1 MRNVGTVVHLAGIV
15 GDPACNLDE
24 GLTIDVNLT
33 STRSIAD
40 MAKYSQVPRFVFA
53 STCSVYGACDE
64 ILDERSMAKPVSLYG
79 NTKLAS
85 EKVLRDMADDTFS
98 PTVLRFAT
106 IYGLS
111 GRTRF
116 DLVVNLL
123 AAKAKIDSKITIF
136 NGAQWRPFVHVMDA
150 ASAIKLAVDAPSDV
164 VHNEIFNVGSNE
176 QNHTILE
183 VGEMIH
189 QQVIGAELIVDDSG
203 SDARNYRVDF
213 TKIQEHLG
221 FTPQWTLLKGI
232 EQVLHAIAS
241 GKVGDYRDPKYS
253 NYAFLNLQGTTELAR
268 DHWALEMIRNIEEG
282 V

>member
-1 MRNVGTVVHLAGIV
+1 M
-15 GDPACNLDE
+15 
-24 GLTIDVNLT
+24 
-33 STRSIAD
+33 
-40 MAKYSQVPRFVFA
+40 
-53 STCSVYGACDE
+53 
-64 ILDERSMAKPVSLYG
+64 LDERSMAKPVSLYG

-85 EKVLRDMADDTFS
+85 EHVLLDMADDNFS
-98 PTVLRFAT
+98 PTILRFAT

-123 AAKAKIDSKITIF
+123 AAKAKVDGKITVF
-136 NGAQWRPFVHVMDA
+136 NGNQWRPFVHVMDA
-150 ASAIKLAVDAPSDV
+150 ARAIKTVISSPREA

-189 QQVIGAELIVDDSG
+189 QKVISAKLLVDDSG
-203 SDARNYRVDF
+203 TDARNYRVDF
-213 TKIQEHLG
+213 SKIQEQLG
-221 FTPQWTLLKGI
+221 YEPEWTIDKGI
-232 EQVLHAIAS
+232 EQVLDAIAC
-241 GKVGDYRDPKYS
+241 GKVTDYHDPKYS

-268 DHWALEMIRNIEEG
+268 DHWAFEMIRDLEEG